1 MMLMMMMVKM
11 TMEVMVMVA
20 REGFPDY
27 LTRQGP
33 EARRIFKL
41 RKCSYA
47 VSYVYITVAIVAQAT

>member
-1 MMLMMMMVKM
+1 MGGLYDRPLKDLHLK
-11 TMEVMVMVA
+11 
-20 REGFPDY
+20 REGFPRY